1 MRYTIDPG
9 RKRPSVNFIDSI
21 VYSRRPD
28 LDGNMLDLE
37 MSIMLQNGNSEMRMA
52 AGCEEIFKARHS
64 LGSRRRI
71 PGRRQKPD
79 GRRVRISGGG
89 RLCGRLHVLPQ
100 QRPSQMAGAD

>member
-28 LDGNMLDLE
+28 LEGNMLDLE

-52 AGCEEIFKARHS
+52 AGCEGEEI
-64 LGSRRRI
+64 
-71 PGRRQKPD
+71 GRASCRE
-79 GRRVRISGGG
+79 RV
-89 RLCGRLHVLPQ
+89 
-100 QRPSQMAGAD
+100 

>member
-52 AGCEEIFKARHS
+52 AGCEGEDRKKY
-64 LGSRRRI
+64 L
-71 PGRRQKPD
+71 KPAILW
-79 GRRVRISGGG
+79 VPGGG
-89 RLCGRLHVLPQ
+89 YRGCDKNLMLAEMMFL
-100 QRPSQMAGAD
+100 ADTGAPTKT